1 MKKRVQV
8 AVGIIRNAQR
18 EVFLTQRGADSHL
31 AGFWEFP
38 GGKIEA
44 GECAEDALRR
54 ELDEEIGIEVQ
65 EARLLDSLS
74 FEFADRHVHLYFFLI
89 ERYRG
94 QPYGREGQH
103 SAWVPQHTL
112 TPEMFPEAN
121 APVIRTLLEQARVEA
136 QAQAPL
142 RAE

>member
-8 AVGIIRNAQR
+8 AVGIIRTAQR

-38 GGKIEA
+38 GGKIEV

-65 EARLLDSLS
+65 
-74 FEFADRHVHLYFFLI
+74 
-89 ERYRG
+89 
-94 QPYGREGQH
+94 
-103 SAWVPQHTL
+103 
-112 TPEMFPEAN
+112 
-121 APVIRTLLEQARVEA
+121 
-136 QAQAPL
+136 
-142 RAE
+142 